1 MRVFRR
7 HQSDIQAFATTWFV
21 WAKILVLLARRTL
34 RFDVTNP
41 RKALY
46 DAETLQL
53 WARSA
58 AIEITQ
64 FTAATTP
71 YAADPEDISAL
82 EDLQAYANALL
93 MLAMVLQLLQR
104 RLQAM
109 LNALVGLAVRYDAG
123 LAGIWSVRRAEPVC
137 RSPLIGGYFDTS

>member
-1 MRVFRR
+1 MRDPG
-7 HQSDIQAFATTWFV
+7 Q
-21 WAKILVLLARRTL
+21 VLRVVEL
-34 RFDVTNP
+34 
-41 RKALY
+41 KALH

-71 YAADPEDISAL
+71 YAADPEDIRAL

-93 MLAMVLQLLQR
+93 MLAMVLQLLQH

-109 LNALVGLAVRYDAG
+109 LSALVGLAMRYDKG
-123 LAGIWSVRRAEPVC
+123 LADIWPVRRAKFVC
-137 RSPLIGGYFDTS
+137 RSTLTGGYFDTS